1 MMKQTISLWAG
12 VLFAGIAACGSG
24 AVSETASYA
33 ARNMVKP
40 LVEGWCVGGKLRGDV
55 VYREDFSD
63 AARVKRDWILS
74 AGASLCD
81 DGAGGKA
88 IGLTPREGQFVNAYQ
103 APCAYVPV
111 AAGSVLV
118 LNWTARTPEGG
129 NPPSMRIDYYDAEKK
144 HCGSYQ
150 VASATDP
157 TQPTLFHRNT
167 LFVADRLPPLARF
180 MRIFPNQSPLR
191 ADVKRCEIGEVI
203 VTDVSGEANRLLS
216 SRRSSDEDRA
226 KAKPEDV
233 LVNVSAD
240 CGADFPILPGS
251 TMLPGKAGDPL
262 MLRECRGQIAR
273 ATAILWSKGGY
284 DGVRVRFA
292 PLTRGLMG
300 LGGAIPASA
309 LSAKVVKAHYQA
321 DGAPTLFVATGGG
334 QVLVPELLLNDE
346 TLVRADDSLR
356 HNFVRF
362 DRNGGEYVDINAN
375 GSVRFGQAYAAKDLP
390 IRDAAELQPFA
401 LEKGKC
407 KQLVFEVA
415 VPATA
420 KSGTY
425 RGRIAFDCGG
435 REIAVIPLTLEVL
448 PFALPAKAETFYSPD
463 NAYTM
468 GLYYWGELQPEG
480 APPQISILRKSRAQM
495 LAELKLMAHYGIDT
509 PILIWSA
516 RTVYDD
522 AEFRR
527 HLAVAREAG
536 ISGTLY
542 LGMSDLIGNPT
553 EPAALAAL
561 KERIARAKKVAAEFG
576 FGEVY
581 FYGLDEARAE
591 RLLSQRTAWKAVHEA
606 GGKVIVSGYIGQ
618 FGMVGDLLD
627 LCVYAGDPHTVRPE
641 EWHGIGHRLW
651 KYNYPQT
658 GPEDP
663 NVFRRNYGTY
673 LWRCGFDGACT
684 YCFCGSSNPWNDLGS
699 WQRLKET
706 KKSGSPYRAQAVGY
720 LTLDGAVPTIEIIGL
735 ADAIKDVRYMA
746 LFRQL
751 LRARPNAAAEK
762 WFNSL
767 ELKVA
772 DPEKV
777 RAETIDWILKLE
789 K

>member
-1 MMKQTISLWAG
+1 MNERISIFLGAVTAVIFACAG
-12 VLFAGIAACGSG
+12 G
-24 AVSETASYA
+24 AVSETEAYV
-33 ARNMVKP
+33 ARNLVKP
-40 LVEGWCVGGKLRGDV
+40 LVEGWGVGGSLKGDV

-63 AARVKRDWILS
+63 AARVKRDWILGT
-74 AGASLCD
+74 GAALRD
-81 DGAGGKA
+81 DGTGGKA
-88 IGLTPREGQFVNAYQ
+88 IELTPCEGQFANAYQ
-103 APCAYVPV
+103 APGAYVPV
-111 AAGSVLV
+111 APGSVTV

-129 NPPSMRIDYYDAEKK
+129 NPPSMRIDYYDAEKR
-144 HCGSYQ
+144 HLGSYQ

-167 LFVADRLPPLARF
+167 LFVADRLPAGARYF
-180 MRIFPNQSPLR
+180 RIFPNQSPLR

-203 VTDVSGEANRLLS
+203 VTDVAGEASRLLATRQS
-216 SRRSSDEDRA
+216 SAEDRA
-226 KAKPEDV
+226 KAAPGDV

-240 CGADFPILPGS
+240 CGADFPILPDA
-251 TMLPGKAGDPL
+251 TILPGKTGDRL
-262 MLRECRGQIAR
+262 ALRECRGQIAR

-284 DGVRVRFA
+284 EGVRVRFA
-292 PLTRGLMG
+292 PLTRGPMG
-300 LGGAIPASA
+300 IGGEIPAAA
-309 LSAKVVKAHYQA
+309 LSAKVVKVHYQA

-346 TLVRADDSLR
+346 TLVRPDHSLR

-362 DRNGGEYVDINAN
+362 DRNGGEYVDINAS
-375 GSVRFGQAYAAKDLP
+375 GATRFGQAYAAKDLP
-390 IRDAAELQPFA
+390 IRDAATLQPFA
-401 LEKGKC
+401 LERGKC
-407 KQLVFEVA
+407 KQLIFEVA
-415 VPATA
+415 VPAKA

-425 RGRIAFDCGG
+425 RGRIAFDCDG
-435 REIAVIPLTLEVL
+435 REIAAIPLTLEVL
-448 PFALPAKAETFYSPD
+448 PFTLPETAETFYSPE

-480 APPQISILRKSRAQM
+480 SPLQISILRKSRAQM
-495 LAELKLMAHYGIDT
+495 LAELRLMIHYGIDT
-509 PILIWSA
+509 PILIWGA

-527 HLAVAREAG
+527 HLEVAREAG
-536 ISGTLY
+536 LSGTLY

-553 EPAALAAL
+553 APAELATL
-561 KERIARAKKVAAEFG
+561 KERIVRAKRVAAEYG

-591 RLLSQRTAWKAVHEA
+591 RLLSQRTAWKAVREA

-618 FGMVGDLLD
+618 FKMVGDLLD
-627 LCVYAGDPHTVRPE
+627 LCVYAGEPYTAHPE
-641 EWHGIGHRLW
+641 EWHGIGHRIW

-663 NVFRRNYGTY
+663 NVFRRNYGLY

-706 KKSGSPYRAQAVGY
+706 KKAGCPYRAQAVGY
-720 LTLDGAVPTIEIIGL
+720 LTLDGAVPTIEILGL

-746 LFRQL
+746 LFRRL
-751 LRARPNAAAEK
+751 LRERPNAQAEK

-772 DPEKV
+772 DPETV

-789 K
+789 N